1 MGIFTRYA
9 TAVLISTFLLG
20 SAQAA
25 TRTGF
30 NPSGA
35 SVISQ
40 ASSSGTITLP
50 DGGLGLVGPDRYYE
64 LQPGQGFTGGQSV
77 GPTIR
82 PAPVSTVG
90 QVQFPYGPAAALP
103 NEKIPG
109 TVKIAVKPQVNV
121 TKPKLITALKNGLKA
136 NPGAIAMQVATG
148 AALAAVGWV
157 MSPDNTE
164 LQKPTY
170 DVDNSLSLYWCGE
183 SQSQYCSGSSASNK
197 RYATPEIAKGA
208 LDSFYCSQYGSMCA
222 PGSVVSTLVLNGSSA
237 TYNWSFPVVGA
248 NYSLSGGTPLYR
260 HGSCSADFV
269 YISTTGVCQSSA
281 PSSFASLTESD
292 YSKIDPWANAQSAA
306 WFTDMIKEVCL
317 GSLKPQSCFNAMK
330 EGSKLSGPASIAGP
344 SVTKTGTYTKPDG
357 STGTTSSV
365 TTTNYT
371 FNYGDNYFDTK
382 TTTTTTNTTD
392 GAVTSTETVEDTTP
406 ADESTDDPAQEEESE
421 ESYTFNDSDLPAV
434 EPFYTQKYPDG
445 FQGVWDSANTDFEQ
459 SAFVSFLNSFVPSF
473 SGSCPAFSMS
483 FAIGGVANF
492 GTHGF
497 GNLCYA
503 LDFVKVCIMLGALF
517 LCRAIVFGG

>member
-1 MGIFTRYA
+1 MGIYSRYA
-9 TAVLISTFLLG
+9 TTVLISIFLFG

-40 ASSSGTITLP
+40 APSSGTITLP

-90 QVQFPYGPAAALP
+90 QPQFPYGPAAALP

-109 TVKIAVKPQVNV
+109 TVKIPVKPEVKV

-148 AALAAVGWV
+148 AAVAAVGWV
-157 MSPDNTE
+157 MSDDQTK
-164 LQKPTY
+164 LQKKTDTVGGLPVSGTGVFDPGSICSYYTASKTMGKITVVTFNGVTYAVYVGPFKTYPTGY
-170 DVDNSLSLYWCGE
+170 TFNNNCTQTSNGYFPDSSGSWPQSASKVISVDQILSL
-183 SQSQYCSGSSASNK
+183 Q
-197 RYATPEIAKGA
+197 T
-208 LDSFYCSQYGSMCA
+208 D
-222 PGSVVSTLVLNGSSA
+222 
-237 TYNWSFPVVGA
+237 
-248 NYSLSGGTPLYR
+248 
-260 HGSCSADFV
+260 
-269 YISTTGVCQSSA
+269 
-281 PSSFASLTESD
+281 LTESD
-292 YSKIDPWANAQSAA
+292 FSKIDPWANAQSAA

-317 GSLKPQSCFNAMK
+317 GSLKPQACFNEMK

-344 SVTKTGTYTKPDG
+344 SVTKTGTYTRPDG

-382 TTTTTTNTTD
+382 TTTTTTNTID
-392 GAVTSTETVEDTTP
+392 GALTSTETVEDTSTP
-406 ADESTDDPAQEEESE
+406 DPATDDPAQEEEE
-421 ESYTFNDSDLPAV
+421 EQSYTFNDSDLPEV

-483 FAIGGVANF
+483 FAIGGIANL

>member
-1 MGIFTRYA
+1 MVIYTRYA
-9 TAVLISTFLLG
+9 TAVLIATFLFG

-40 ASSSGTITLP
+40 APSSGTITLP

-90 QVQFPYGPAAALP
+90 QPQFPYGPAAALP

-109 TVKIAVKPQVNV
+109 TVKIPVKPEVKV

-148 AALAAVGWV
+148 AAVAAVGWV
-157 MSPDNTE
+157 MSDDQTK
-164 LQKPTY
+164 LQKKEDT
-170 DVDNSLSLYWCGE
+170 VGGL
-183 SQSQYCSGSSASNK
+183 
-197 RYATPEIAKGA
+197 
-208 LDSFYCSQYGSMCA
+208 
-222 PGSVVSTLVLNGSSA
+222 
-237 TYNWSFPVVGA
+237 PV
-248 NYSLSGGTPLYR
+248 GGTAEFSPIAICGVLPASQTMGKITVVKDSGVTYAVYV
-260 HGSCSADFV
+260 GPYNSSPSGYTLNNNCTQQWLGYNYNANGNWPQSAHKVISVDEIVSLKTDLSDSDF
-269 YISTTGVCQSSA
+269 A
-281 PSSFASLTESD
+281 A
-292 YSKIDPWANAQSAA
+292 IDPWANAQSAA

-317 GSLKPQSCFNAMK
+317 GSLKPQACFNEMK

-382 TTTTTTNTTD
+382 TTTTTTNTID
-392 GAVTSTETVEDTTP
+392 GAVTSTETVEDTSTP
-406 ADESTDDPAQEEESE
+406 DELADDPAQEEEGE
-421 ESYTFNDSDLPAV
+421 ETYTFNDSDLPAV

-483 FAIGGVANF
+483 FAIGGVANL

>member
-1 MGIFTRYA
+1 MGIYSRYA
-9 TAVLISTFLLG
+9 TTVLISTFLFG

-40 ASSSGTITLP
+40 APSSGTITLP

-109 TVKIAVKPQVNV
+109 TVKIPVKPEVKV

-148 AALAAVGWV
+148 AAVAAVGWV
-157 MSPDNTE
+157 MSDDQTK
-164 LQKPTY
+164 LQKKTETVGGLPVGVSGEFDPGGICSVLPSSQTMNKITIVKY
-170 DVDNSLSLYWCGE
+170 SGVTFAVYVGPFGSYPSGYTFNNNCTQSWQGYQPNSNGWPQSASKVISVDQILSL
-183 SQSQYCSGSSASNK
+183 Q
-197 RYATPEIAKGA
+197 T
-208 LDSFYCSQYGSMCA
+208 D
-222 PGSVVSTLVLNGSSA
+222 
-237 TYNWSFPVVGA
+237 
-248 NYSLSGGTPLYR
+248 
-260 HGSCSADFV
+260 
-269 YISTTGVCQSSA
+269 
-281 PSSFASLTESD
+281 LTESD
-292 YSKIDPWANAQSAA
+292 FSKIDPWANAQSAA

-317 GSLKPQSCFNAMK
+317 GSLKPQACFNEMK

-382 TTTTTTNTTD
+382 TTTTTTNTID
-392 GAVTSTETVEDTTP
+392 GAVTSTETVEDTSTP
-406 ADESTDDPAQEEESE
+406 DELADDPAQEEEGE

-434 EPFYTQKYPDG
+434 EPFYIQKYPDG

-483 FAIGGVANF
+483 FAIGGIANL

>member
-1 MGIFTRYA
+1 MGFYSRYA
-9 TAVLISTFLLG
+9 TAVLIATFLFG

-40 ASSSGTITLP
+40 APSSGTITLP

-109 TVKIAVKPQVNV
+109 TVKIPVKPQVKV

-148 AALAAVGWV
+148 AAVAAVGWV
-157 MSPDNTE
+157 MSDDQTKLQRKTE
-164 LQKPTY
+164 T
-170 DVDNSLSLYWCGE
+170 VDGIPV
-183 SQSQYCSGSSASNK
+183 SGTGTLNDANACH
-197 RYATPEIAKGA
+197 YPPAEV
-208 LDSFYCSQYGSMCA
+208 LDKIK
-222 PGSVVSTLVLNGSSA
+222 VV
-237 TYNWSFPVVGA
+237 
-248 NYSLSGGTPLYR
+248 
-260 HGSCSADFV
+260 
-269 YISTTGVCQSSA
+269 TTGGVTYAIGAFTSLTA
-281 PSSFASLTESD
+281 PSSGVPSGYKLVSHCVGGGFNFSQAGYWPSSAYRVISINEIVSLKTDLSDSDFAA
-292 YSKIDPWANAQSAA
+292 IDPWANAQSAA

-317 GSLKPQSCFNAMK
+317 GSLKPQACFNEMK

-382 TTTTTTNTTD
+382 TTTTTTNTID
-392 GAVTSTETVEDTTP
+392 GAVTSTETVEDTSTP
-406 ADESTDDPAQEEESE
+406 DELADDPAQEEEGE

-434 EPFYTQKYPDG
+434 EPFYIQKYPDG

-483 FAIGGVANF
+483 FAIGGIANL

>member
-1 MGIFTRYA
+1 MGIYTRYA
-9 TAVLISTFLLG
+9 TAVLIATFLFG

-40 ASSSGTITLP
+40 APSSGTITLP

-109 TVKIAVKPQVNV
+109 TVKIPVKPQVKV

-148 AALAAVGWV
+148 AAVAAVGWV
-157 MSPDNTE
+157 MSDDQTK
-164 LQKPTY
+164 LQRKQDTI
-170 DVDNSLSLYWCGE
+170 D
-183 SQSQYCSGSSASNK
+183 GSPAFSASTSFEPISICSRMPASEVMGKITIVKYNGVT
-197 RYATPEIAKGA
+197 YAVNVG
-208 LDSFYCSQYGSMCA
+208 FG
-222 PGSVVSTLVLNGSSA
+222 
-237 TYNWSFPVVGA
+237 VVGVA
-248 NYSLSGGTPLYR
+248 GYNQQVNNCTQPGFPYRNGYPQSAAKVISIDQIVSLKTDLTDS
-260 HGSCSADFV
+260 DF
-269 YISTTGVCQSSA
+269 A
-281 PSSFASLTESD
+281 
-292 YSKIDPWANAQSAA
+292 KIDPWANAQSAA

-317 GSLKPQSCFNAMK
+317 GSLKPQACFNEMK

-382 TTTTTTNTTD
+382 TTTTTTNTID
-392 GAVTSTETVEDTTP
+392 GAVTSTETVEDTSTP
-406 ADESTDDPAQEEESE
+406 DELPDDPAQEEEGE

-483 FAIGGVANF
+483 FAIGGIANL

>member
-109 TVKIAVKPQVNV
+109 TVKIPVKPQVKV

-148 AALAAVGWV
+148 AAVAAVGWV
-157 MSPDNTE
+157 MSDDQTK
-164 LQKPTY
+164 LQKKTDTVGGVPVGTSANTMHPQYVCVLLPASQALNKITITKYNGVTY
-170 DVDNSLSLYWCGE
+170 AVYV
-183 SQSQYCSGSSASNK
+183 
-197 RYATPEIAKGA
+197 
-208 LDSFYCSQYGSMCA
+208 A
-222 PGSVVSTLVLNGSSA
+222 P
-237 TYNWSFPVVGA
+237 P
-248 NYSLSGGTPLYR
+248 GTPMGDYGQFHNNCTNQSLGYNFNAQGAWPISR
-260 HGSCSADFV
+260 AKAISIDEVVALKTDLSDSDF
-269 YISTTGVCQSSA
+269 A
-281 PSSFASLTESD
+281 A
-292 YSKIDPWANAQSAA
+292 IDPWANAQSAA

-317 GSLKPQSCFNAMK
+317 GSLKPQACFNEMK

-344 SVTKTGTYTKPDG
+344 SVTKTGTYTRPDG

-382 TTTTTTNTTD
+382 TTTTTTNTID
-392 GAVTSTETVEDTTP
+392 GAVTSTETVEDTSTP
-406 ADESTDDPAQEEESE
+406 DELSDDPAQEEEGE
-421 ESYTFNDSDLPAV
+421 ESYTFTDSDLPAV
-434 EPFYTQKYPDG
+434 EPFYIQKYPDG

-483 FAIGGVANF
+483 FAIGNVANF

-497 GNLCYA
+497 GDLCYA

>member
-1 MGIFTRYA
+1 MGIYSRYA
-9 TAVLISTFLLG
+9 TTVLISTFLFG

-90 QVQFPYGPAAALP
+90 QPQFPYGPAAALP

-109 TVKIAVKPQVNV
+109 TVKIPVKPQVKV
-121 TKPKLITALKNGLKA
+121 TKPKLITALKNGLKS

-148 AALAAVGWV
+148 AAVAAVGWV
-157 MSPDNTE
+157 MSDDQTK
-164 LQKPTY
+164 LQKKEDT
-170 DVDNSLSLYWCGE
+170 VGGL
-183 SQSQYCSGSSASNK
+183 
-197 RYATPEIAKGA
+197 
-208 LDSFYCSQYGSMCA
+208 
-222 PGSVVSTLVLNGSSA
+222 
-237 TYNWSFPVVGA
+237 PV
-248 NYSLSGGTPLYR
+248 GGTGEFAPQYI
-260 HGSCSADFV
+260 CSVLPASQTMGKITVVKYNGLTYAVYVGPHKSTPSGYQTNNNCTQTNLGYWYNAAGYWPESAHKVISVDEIVSLKTDLTDSDF
-269 YISTTGVCQSSA
+269 
-281 PSSFASLTESD
+281 
-292 YSKIDPWANAQSAA
+292 SKIDPWANAQSAA

-317 GSLKPQSCFNAMK
+317 GSLKPQACFNEMK

-344 SVTKTGTYTKPDG
+344 SVTKNGTYTKPDG

-382 TTTTTTNTTD
+382 TTTTTTNTID
-392 GAVTSTETVEDTTP
+392 GAVTSTETVEDTSTP
-406 ADESTDDPAQEEESE
+406 DELSDDPAQEEEGE

>member
-1 MGIFTRYA
+1 MGIYTRYA
-9 TAVLISTFLLG
+9 TAVLIATFLFG

-40 ASSSGTITLP
+40 APSSGTITLP

-90 QVQFPYGPAAALP
+90 QPQFPYGPAAALP

-109 TVKIAVKPQVNV
+109 TVKIPVKPQVNV

-148 AALAAVGWV
+148 AAVAAVGWV
-157 MSPDNTE
+157 MSDDQTKLQRKQNT
-164 LQKPTY
+164 LDGQP
-170 DVDNSLSLYWCGE
+170 VD
-183 SQSQYCSGSSASNK
+183 
-197 RYATPEIAKGA
+197 I
-208 LDSFYCSQYGSMCA
+208 
-222 PGSVVSTLVLNGSSA
+222 STLSGPSICALAPASA
-237 TYNWSFPVVGA
+237 TVGKINVMTYGGVTRAHIVVRSTA
-248 NYSLSGGTPLYR
+248 PSYWPIPSGYTLINN
-260 HGSCSADFV
+260 CTNK
-269 YISTTGVCQSSA
+269 TTGYNHDAGYFPQEAVKVISINEIVALKTDLTDSD
-281 PSSFASLTESD
+281 FAA
-292 YSKIDPWANAQSAA
+292 IDPWANAQSAA

-317 GSLKPQSCFNAMK
+317 GSLKPQSCFNEMK
-330 EGSKLSGPASIAGP
+330 ESSKLSGPASIAGP
-344 SVTKTGTYTKPDG
+344 SVTKTGTYTRPDG

-382 TTTTTTNTTD
+382 TTTTTTNTID
-392 GAVTSTETVEDTTP
+392 GAVTSTETVEDTTTP
-406 ADESTDDPAQEEESE
+406 DELTDDPAQEEEDE
-421 ESYTFNDSDLPAV
+421 QSYTFNDSDLPAV

-445 FQGVWDSANTDFEQ
+445 LQGVWNSAKSDFDQ